1 VEIQS
6 PIAMSSAT
14 PLHREDSSDKDYDD
28 AEVLLEDPRANVREV
43 IPTRT

>member
-1 VEIQS
+1 
-6 PIAMSSAT
+6 MSSAT
-14 PLHREDSSDKDYDD
+14 PPCIERIRADKDYDD